1 MPKYGTVFQ
10 VLLQLVVALLS
21 LLEEIKPF
29 PDRKMINLLTFDDLF
44 PPLRLKS
51 SNDDRYH
58 VFLPK

>member
-44 PPLRLKS
+44 PPLRLNS
-51 SNDDRYH
+51 
-58 VFLPK
+58 